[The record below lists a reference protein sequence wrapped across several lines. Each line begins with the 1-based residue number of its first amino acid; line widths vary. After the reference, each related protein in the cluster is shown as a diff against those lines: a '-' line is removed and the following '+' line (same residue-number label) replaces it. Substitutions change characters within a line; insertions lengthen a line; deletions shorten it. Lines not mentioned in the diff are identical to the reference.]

1 MLAIYQVLYQSSI
14 RLTRLGFP
22 YVERPRGQGLSFP
35 LLTSYG
41 SGAPICPAFC
51 AALGQLALMTFAIRL
66 AIQISALAWRVGNPG
81 PCLIEMSSRGGHH

>member
-1 MLAIYQVLYQSSI
+1 MVHLYQSSI

-41 SGAPICPAFC
+41 SGAPIWLAFVC
-51 AALGQLALMTFAIRL
+51 GPWAAGLDDVRNKTG
-66 AIQISALAWRVGNPG
+66 IQISALAWGVGNPG
-81 PCLIEMSSRGGHH
+81 LCLIEMSSRGGHH